1 MAIGKALG
9 DATAAIGKMSGGIT
23 KLHPGLAAVKLGLAA
38 VSAALD
44 RNAEFNKKVIAAS
57 ERLSAMNMTTSK
69 FLEENN
75 RAIMENTAGINNSLA
90 VAVELE
96 KLGLTIGEQKTA
108 FLAGLK
114 MTGQNTKAAMQLFQG
129 LEQFTDVT
137 ASEQEKLAAV
147 FQETGRQ
154 FGRFGEDIVAAV
166 AKLETK
172 LASAAGLDVTA
183 NMALIAEATA
193 KFGPTIGQQVAAL
206 ANQLIPKTT
215 EDLAKLAMFDLGGI
229 SEQFTKGQ
237 LDLEGLIEA
246 VREGNMALDSMMAG
260 QDEQF
265 RVLNLQALGLGELAP
280 LMNSLEARMKEARE
294 ANPDARGIDDTMAA
308 LRAQVSRE
316 AEFEALM
323 VDGQRRMAELSIQAN
338 GALDAIAAQLQVVV
352 DWLAETFGVVVTSI
366 SEATQEALMR
376 ATGYSIQEG
385 IETRERLT
393 SELKFLNASTA
404 AVLDNSNEQNQM
416 ARQAQADR
424 LEQTRAFGDLNRLL
438 GFDISTAQL
447 EVMERMTLHMESTAN
462 STGRA
467 AASARSMD
475 VTQLLGN

>member
-1 MAIGKALG
+1 MSMTKALG
-9 DATAAIGKMSGGIT
+9 DAVGAIGKLSGGIT

-44 RNAEFNKKVIAAS
+44 RNAEYNKKVIAAS
-57 ERLSAMNMTTSK
+57 ERLSIMSMTTSK
-69 FLEENN
+69 FLEENSK
-75 RAIMENTAGINNSLA
+75 AIMDNTVGINNSLA

-96 KLGLTIGEQKTA
+96 KLGLTVGEQKTA

-114 MTGQNTKAAMQLFQG
+114 MTGQNTKAAIQLFQG
-129 LEQFTDVT
+129 LEQFTDIT

-172 LASAAGLDVTA
+172 LASAAGLDITA

-215 EDLAKLAMFDLGGI
+215 EDLAKLAMFDLGGV
-229 SEQFTKGQ
+229 SEQLTKGQ
-237 LDLEGLIEA
+237 LDLESLMDAIK
-246 VREGNMALDSMMAG
+246 EGNATLDSMMAG

-265 RVLNLQALGLGELAP
+265 RVLNLQNLGIGDLAV
-280 LMNSLEARMKEARE
+280 LMNSLDARMKEARE
-294 ANPDARGIDDTMAA
+294 ADPDALGIDDTMAA
-308 LRAQVSRE
+308 LKAQVSRD

-323 VDGQRRMAELSIQAN
+323 VDGQRRTTELSIKAN
-338 GALDAIAAQLQVVV
+338 GALDTMAASLQGIQAILV
-352 DWLAETFGVVVTSI
+352 DWIGPATDATTNMIQSALQSATDYTVAEG
-366 SEATQEALMR
+366 R
-376 ATGYSIQEG
+376 
-385 IETRERLT
+385 ETRIKLAG
-393 SELKFLNASTA
+393 ELSFLNSKTES
-404 AVLDNSNEQNQM
+404 VLDNLNEQNEM

-447 EVMERMTLHMESTAN
+447 EIMERMALHMESTAD